1 MKPKTCPMVTINW
14 EALEGLPQDYRIAS
28 RLAMIPFVAGPR
40 SPNGLQAQLQA
51 EEMAKVRLAEAPR
64 ALGALL
70 SIDMSI
76 VLQRTNEIKLIIAED
91 CPDIDDRVLENYSL
105 LLSMG
110 EEIIDIVN
118 DEDIVKTEMLEQ
130 YFHDT
135 MYPLCIKR
143 YQTKHG
149 NAATPEDGGP
159 FIISLIMNGLHC
171 EALTRGKLLTCI
183 NPNITFTLKTPEQ
196 GEKI

>member
-1 MKPKTCPMVTINW
+1 MPPYKTIHLVLGHRDTTFLFKFN
-14 EALEGLPQDYRIAS
+14 RIAS

-76 VLQRTNEIKLIIAED
+76 ILQRTNEIKLMIAED

-110 EEIIDIVN
+110 EEVSDKCNVQFIFLFN
-118 DEDIVKTEMLEQ
+118 
-130 YFHDT
+130 YS
-135 MYPLCIKR
+135 KR
-143 YQTKHG
+143 G
-149 NAATPEDGGP
+149 
-159 FIISLIMNGLHC
+159 
-171 EALTRGKLLTCI
+171 
-183 NPNITFTLKTPEQ
+183 
-196 GEKI
+196 